1 MLIPIASESGYRLFG
16 TFNYGQPLMVADY
29 SSDSNAGIRSI
40 STVEFDLEKY
50 QISSSGDESIH
61 TLLSASSDLG
71 GFGRNLLQPHSYMIP
86 IMNGPHDVIR
96 TQKSNSGV
104 IWPTSSISVY
114 AKHAASSNGGA
125 TIDSYFGSNDTAM
138 NPIYQISY
146 LEKSNTLIA
155 NIDKPIH
162 LYDDVGDSGYILIP
176 DNLDKDIKNNLDFYL
191 AKTGLKTDIHIDK
204 HPPKGT

>member
-104 IWPTSSISVY
+104 IWPTSSI
-114 AKHAASSNGGA
+114 
-125 TIDSYFGSNDTAM
+125 
-138 NPIYQISY
+138 
-146 LEKSNTLIA
+146 
-155 NIDKPIH
+155 
-162 LYDDVGDSGYILIP
+162 
-176 DNLDKDIKNNLDFYL
+176 
-191 AKTGLKTDIHIDK
+191 
-204 HPPKGT
+204 

>member
-1 MLIPIASESGYRLFG
+1 
-16 TFNYGQPLMVADY
+16 
-29 SSDSNAGIRSI
+29 
-40 STVEFDLEKY
+40 
-50 QISSSGDESIH
+50 
-61 TLLSASSDLG
+61 
-71 GFGRNLLQPHSYMIP
+71 
-86 IMNGPHDVIR
+86 
-96 TQKSNSGV
+96 
-104 IWPTSSISVY
+104 
-114 AKHAASSNGGA
+114 
-125 TIDSYFGSNDTAM
+125 M